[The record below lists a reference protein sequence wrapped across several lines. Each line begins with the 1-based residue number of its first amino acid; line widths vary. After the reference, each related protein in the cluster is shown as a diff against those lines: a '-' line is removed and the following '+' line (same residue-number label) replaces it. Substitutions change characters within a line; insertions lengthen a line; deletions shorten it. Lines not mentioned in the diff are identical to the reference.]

1 MFRVILAITIL
12 SSVAT
17 PPVALGDA
25 EAGSM
30 DLTEPPLSGESPV
43 IVRVGVYILNLA
55 AVDEVKETFQIDG
68 YLTAVWKDD
77 RVKYS
82 PSPRSLLRSR
92 TFHEEQ
98 IWYPHLSMLNAA
110 EPRSKFDVTI
120 RARPDGTATYR
131 ERFVVTLSTKFDV
144 ARFPFDSQKLT
155 IYLQPI
161 WADREIMTLVSDRD
175 LLQLNQAEYVGMSQW
190 NIKDLSQRTTSEN
203 VGGTSEKISQV
214 AFTILVK
221 RRYGFYI
228 WKVFVPLLLMVTV
241 SWTIFWM
248 GLDDFGNQIL
258 VAITTILTVIAFAF
272 SIESNLPKVPY
283 VTYID
288 AFFLCCYIFVFL
300 TVIELMAVNLV
311 LRTGGKQVATKIRRY
326 ARWSVPIMFA
336 LLNAILIP
344 HFFLR

>member
-1 MFRVILAITIL
+1 MVFFAITIL
-12 SSVAT
+12 SSLIMPAAT
-17 PPVALGDA
+17 MA
-25 EAGSM
+25 EAERGGV
-30 DLTEPPLSGESPV
+30 DLTEPPLSAEGPV
-43 IVRVGVYILNLA
+43 IVRVGVYVLNLA

-77 RVKYS
+77 RLKYS
-82 PSPRSLLRSR
+82 PSPGSLLRSR
-92 TFHEEQ
+92 TFREEQ
-98 IWYPHLSMLNAA
+98 IWYPHVGMLNAA
-110 EPRSKFDVTI
+110 EPRNKFDITI
-120 RARPDGTATYR
+120 RARPDGTVTYR

-144 ARFPFDSQKLT
+144 ARFPFDRQKLN

-161 WADREIMTLVSDRD
+161 WADREIVTLVSDRD
-175 LLQLNQAEYVGMSQW
+175 LLQLNQAEYVGMAQW
-190 NIKDLSQRTTSEN
+190 NIIDLSQRTTSEN
-203 VGGTSEKISQV
+203 VGGTSDRISQV
-214 AFTILVK
+214 VFTILVK

-248 GLDDFGNQIL
+248 SLDDFGNQIL

-288 AFFLCCYIFVFL
+288 AFFLCCYFFVFL
-300 TVIELMAVNLV
+300 TVIELMVVNIV
-311 LRTGGKQVATKIRRY
+311 LRTGGRELAIKIRRS
-326 ARWSVPIMFA
+326 ARWSVPFVFA
-336 LLNAILIP
+336 VLNAILIP

>member
-1 MFRVILAITIL
+1 M
-12 SSVAT
+12 
-17 PPVALGDA
+17 
-25 EAGSM
+25 
-30 DLTEPPLSGESPV
+30 
-43 IVRVGVYILNLA
+43 
-55 AVDEVKETFQIDG
+55 KETFQIDG

-77 RVKYS
+77 RLRYS
-82 PSPRSLLRSR
+82 PSPGSLLRSR

-98 IWYPHLSMLNAA
+98 IWYPHVGMLNAA
-110 EPRSKFDVTI
+110 EPRSRFDITI
-120 RARPDGTATYR
+120 RARPDGIATYR

-161 WADREIMTLVSDRD
+161 WADREFMTLVSDRD
-175 LLQLNQAEYVGMSQW
+175 LLQLNQAEYAGIGQW
-190 NIKDLSQRTTSEN
+190 NIKSLSERATSEN

-214 AFTILVK
+214 AFMIFVK

-288 AFFLCCYIFVFL
+288 AFFLCCYFFVFL
-300 TVIELMAVNLV
+300 AVIELMAVNV
-311 LRTGGKQVATKIRRY
+311 ALRTGGRQLAIKIRRY
-326 ARWSVPIMFA
+326 ARWSVPVTFA
-336 LLNAILIP
+336 LLM
-344 HFFLR
+344 RC